1 MAKGEAIDV
10 AVLGAGV
17 MGLVAAVT
25 LVHAGLRVAVY
36 ERAADCTASAAWRS
50 GGMIAPDCEAEAA
63 DPSVVLLG
71 RASLGLWPSLASGV
85 VTNGTLVV
93 APPREPGTLTRFER
107 LTENH
112 ESLDEA
118 AISTLEPA
126 LAGHYRRGL
135 FFPREGHLD
144 PRRTLLALK
153 TWLVE
158 AGVPIEFGFE
168 GDPGRLGADRIVDA
182 RGLGAR
188 DRFPTLRGVK
198 GEMALVRSRDVRLAR
213 PVRLLHHRHPLYV
226 VPREGG
232 VFMIGATTIESET
245 ASPREETRV
254 TLRSAGELLTQA
266 YALHPAFAE
275 AEILEFNAGL
285 RPAFPDNAP
294 RIEVSGRTIAVNGL
308 YRHGWLVAPALAAR
322 IVDIFHSTRAKIP
335 PSEVEHA
342 NPAER

>member
-1 MAKGEAIDV
+1 MTTGATIDV

-25 LVHAGLRVAVY
+25 LVRAGLQVAVY
-36 ERAADCTASAAWRS
+36 ERAADITASAAWRS
-50 GGMIAPDCEAEAA
+50 GGMLAPDCEAEIAE
-63 DPSVVLLG
+63 PLVLALG
-71 RASLGLWPSLASGV
+71 RRSLVLWPSLVPGV
-85 VTNGTLVV
+85 ETNGTLVV
-93 APPREPGTLTRFER
+93 APPREPGVLTRFER
-107 LTENH
+107 LTTNH
-112 ESLDEA
+112 RSLDEEAIA
-118 AISTLEPA
+118 ALEPA
-126 LAGHYRRGL
+126 LAGRYRRGL
-135 FFPREGHLD
+135 FFPAEGHLD
-144 PRRTLLALK
+144 PRRTLQALS
-153 TWLVE
+153 TWLRD
-158 AGVPIEFGFE
+158 AGVPIEFGFS
-168 GDPGRLGADRIVDA
+168 GDPEALSADHIVDA

-198 GEMALVRSRDVRLAR
+198 GEMALVRSRDVHLAR

-232 VFMIGATTIESET
+232 VFMIGATTIESE
-245 ASPREETRV
+245 SPDAGEEPRV

-275 AEILEFNAGL
+275 AEILEMNAGL

-322 IVDIFHSTRAKIP
+322 IVDVLRG
-335 PSEVEHA
+335 EVSPNEVLHA
-342 NPAER
+342 NPSQW

>member
-1 MAKGEAIDV
+1 MVDSGRLDV

-25 LVHAGLRVAVY
+25 LVRAGLRVAVH
-36 ERAADCTASAAWRS
+36 ERAADITASAAWRS
-50 GGMIAPDCEAEAA
+50 GGMLAPDCEAEIAE
-63 DPSVVLLG
+63 PLVVALG
-71 RASLGLWPSLASGV
+71 RRSLALWPSLVLGV
-85 VTNGTLVV
+85 ETNGTLVV
-93 APPREPGTLTRFER
+93 APPREPGVLTRFER
-107 LTENH
+107 LTH
-112 ESLDEA
+112 HHQSLDEGA
-118 AISTLEPA
+118 LDALEPA
-126 LAGHYRRGL
+126 LAGRYRRGL
-135 FFPREGHLD
+135 FFPNEGHLD
-144 PRRTLLALK
+144 PRRTLRALL
-153 TWLVE
+153 TWLRE
-158 AGVPIEFGFE
+158 AGVPIEFGFS
-168 GDPGRLGADRIVDA
+168 GDPASLRADRIVDA

-198 GEMALVRSRDVRLAR
+198 GEMALVRSRDVSLAR

-232 VFMIGATTIESET
+232 VFMIGATTIES
-245 ASPREETRV
+245 APLDPDEETRV

-275 AEILEFNAGL
+275 AEILELNAGL

-322 IVDIFHSTRAKIP
+322 IVDVLRGKVP
-335 PSEVEHA
+335 PNEVMHA
-342 NPAER
+342 DPAQW